1 MNKQQAQTLIEEL
14 FTQPFNRERYELFLK
29 NLLNHIEPGSRAGK
43 HYVGNLIEE
52 AFKPL
57 VTQYWCLG
65 KYIDPDGAELDLLVV
80 EVRSFA
86 KLERAR
92 SALRNFAISR
102 LRKFNKDQS
111 LIAFYAKDDG
121 GADWRF
127 SFVKREYKSHR
138 GKGDKIGIEEE
149 LTPARR
155 YSYLVGQHEKSHTA
169 CRQLMPILEKHAID
183 PHIEDIENAFSVETV
198 TDEFFEQYKAL
209 YRKLADHLKAQ
220 PMFQRSGESE
230 TDEEVSRF
238 AKKLLG
244 QIVFLYFLQKK
255 GWLGAPEG
263 GKWKDGSKRFLRDL
277 FDHAIKSGV
286 NYYSDVLCY
295 LFYEALACE
304 RKGQDDAGYYER
316 FDCRV
321 PFLNGGLFEAG
332 DYDWRN
338 SSLDIPDSF
347 FHNEEKSKA
356 GDTGTGILDVFDRYN
371 FTIRED
377 EPLDKEVAVDPE
389 MLGKVFEKMLSDHER
404 KGKGAFYTPREI
416 VHYMCQESLIQY
428 LDNRINSIPTGYEE
442 LGLSQIGMFANESP
456 SGQMAMTIEHHGI
469 RVQKEDMETLI
480 RKGHLSLENDAC
492 VLAKGKETGTYQFRL
507 PEPVRIHAKE
517 IDAALADIKVCDPAI
532 GSGAFPVGMLHE
544 IVAARQALAQHTGNT
559 SSSYAL
565 KRHAIAENLYGVDID
580 ASAIDIARLRL
591 WLSLIVDEE
600 DYETIEPLPNLDYK
614 IIRGNSLVGLPDSTI
629 KDIKALERIEE
640 LKNCFY
646 KEIDQQNRK
655 AERER
660 IDAMLRVYL
669 DNAEQYIGY
678 RVDFDFEL
686 FFSEV
691 WHLKD
696 GFDVVIGN
704 PPYVQIQSFSG
715 QAVQKD
721 WERQKYETF
730 AKTGDLYCLFYEKGY
745 QLLRKHGVLA
755 FITSNKWM
763 RAAYG
768 KKLRIF
774 FSQKTQPRTLI
785 DFSSFQVFD
794 SATVD
799 TNVLLF
805 TKEQRSKPVNACLIN
820 ASFTSSTP
828 LDSFVTTNSIELDE
842 LSGESWIISDK
853 KSNEIRKKI
862 EAIGTP
868 LKDWNIVINYGIK
881 TGFNEAFIIDGNK
894 LAELITADP
903 KSSEIIKP
911 VLRGRDIKRYRI
923 DYADLWLIN
932 SHNGYGNV
940 PPVNIEQYPAIK
952 AHLDQYWTELK
963 KRQDKGVTPY
973 NLRNCAYVEDFEKE
987 KIVWGNMA
995 LSCQF
1000 ALADAGLYIN
1010 APSPLIGGGDRY
1022 LLAVLNSAVADYYIR
1037 SLGVTRSGGYFEY
1050 KPMFVENLPV
1060 PQIDDEAKKPFEILA
1075 EYVLLTTARERKIQ
1089 SAFFEQLIDGLIY
1102 ELYFPDELISAGKE
1116 LQSHIGNLTPLADDM
1131 PEEQKLAI
1139 VQREFD
1145 RLSDS
1150 AHSIRQ
1156 RLDTLDEVEVVRT
1169 VRAALR
1175 R

>member
-1 MNKQQAQTLIEEL
+1 MDKQQAREQIEEL
-14 FTQPFNRERYELFLK
+14 FTHSFDRERYEHFLR
-29 NLLNHIEPGSRAGK
+29 NLLNDIQPGSRAGK

-52 AFKPL
+52 AFKKL

-65 KYIDPDGAELDLLVV
+65 KYVDPDGDELDLLVV
-80 EVRSFA
+80 EVNSFA
-86 KLERAR
+86 RLERAR

-102 LRKFNKDQS
+102 LKKFDKDQS

-127 SFVKREYKSHR
+127 SFVKREYKSSKKAD
-138 GKGDKIGIEEE
+138 GKIGIEEE

-155 YSYLVGQHEKSHTA
+155 YSYLVGKHEKSHTA
-169 CRQLMPILEKHAID
+169 SKQLMPILLKDSVNPRIEEIEK
-183 PHIEDIENAFSVETV
+183 AFSVETV

-209 YRKLADHLKAQ
+209 YKKLAAHLNTQ
-220 PMFQRSGESE
+220 PLFQRAEESE
-230 TDEEVSRF
+230 TEEQVSRF

-263 GKWKDGSKRFLRDL
+263 GKWGDGSKRFLRVL
-277 FDHAIKSGV
+277 FDEAVESGV

-295 LFYEALACE
+295 LFYEALASE
-304 RKGQDDAGYYER
+304 RKDQEDSGYYER

-332 DYDWRN
+332 DYDWLN
-338 SSLDIPDSF
+338 VSLDIPDSF
-347 FHNEEKSKA
+347 FHNGEKTKA
-356 GDTGTGILDVFDRYN
+356 GDTGTGILDVFDHYN

-389 MLGKVFEKMLSDHER
+389 MLGKVFEKMLSDQER

-416 VHYMCQESLIQY
+416 VHYMCQESLVHY

-442 LGLSQIGMFANESP
+442 LGLSQIGMFANDSP
-456 SGQMAMTIEHHGI
+456 SGQLAMTIEPQGI
-469 RVQKEDMETLI
+469 RVPRKDMETLI
-480 RKGHLSLENDAC
+480 RKGHLALENDAC
-492 VLAKGKETGTYQFRL
+492 VLGKGKETDTYRFKL
-507 PEPVRIHAKE
+507 PEPVRIHASE

-544 IVAARQALAQHTGNT
+544 IVAARQALAHHTGNT
-559 SSSYAL
+559 SNSYAL
-565 KRHAIAENLYGVDID
+565 KRHAIAENLYGVDVD
-580 ASAIDIARLRL
+580 PSAIDIARLRL

-600 DYETIEPLPNLDYK
+600 DYDTIEPLPNLDYK
-614 IIRGNSLVGLPDSTI
+614 IIQGDSLIGIDIDLFNKRLLDDIEAAKREFFDTTDHDRKLELGAKIDELIHDMTRG
-629 KDIKALERIEE
+629 
-640 LKNCFY
+640 
-646 KEIDQQNRK
+646 KES
-655 AERER
+655 
-660 IDAMLRVYL
+660 
-669 DNAEQYIGY
+669 
-678 RVDFDFEL
+678 FDFHVY
-686 FFSEV
+686 FSEV

-715 QAVQKD
+715 QPVQKE
-721 WERQKYETF
+721 WERQKYESF
-730 AKTGDLYCLFYEKGY
+730 AKTGDIYCLFYEKGY
-745 QLLRKHGVLA
+745 RLLRKHGVLA

-768 KKLRIF
+768 EKLRRF
-774 FSQKTQPRTLI
+774 FSQKTQPRILI

-805 TKEQRSKPVNACLIN
+805 TKEQRSQPVHACLIN
-820 ASFTSSTP
+820 ATFTSSTP
-828 LDSFVTTNSIELDE
+828 LDAFVATNSIELDE
-842 LSGESWIISDK
+842 LTGESWVISDQ
-853 KSNEIRKKI
+853 KSNEIRKRI
-862 EAIGTP
+862 EQVGTP
-868 LKDWNIVINYGIK
+868 LKDWDIAINYGIK
-881 TGFNEAFIIDGNK
+881 TGFNEAFIIDGK
-894 LAELITADP
+894 KRADLIADDP
-903 KSSEIIKP
+903 KSAEIIKP

-952 AHLDQYWTELK
+952 THLDQYWPDLK

-973 NLRNCAYVEDFEKE
+973 NLRNCAYVDEFGKE

-1000 ALADAGLYIN
+1000 ALADAGLFIN
-1010 APSPLIGGGDRY
+1010 APSPLIGRGDRY
-1022 LLAVLNSAVADYYIR
+1022 LLAVLNSSVADYYIR

-1050 KPMFVENLPV
+1050 KPMFVEKLPV
-1060 PQIDDEAKKPFEILA
+1060 PQMGDETKKPFEILA
-1075 EYVLLTTARERKIQ
+1075 EYVLLTTAREMKIQ
-1089 SAFFEQLIDGLIY
+1089 SVFFEQLIDGLVY
-1102 ELYFPDELISAGKE
+1102 ELYFPDELDAAGKE
-1116 LQSHIGNLTPLADDM
+1116 LQPHIGNLTPLADDM

-1139 VQREFD
+1139 IQREFE
-1145 RLSDS
+1145 RLYDPS
-1150 AHSIRQ
+1150 HPVRN
-1156 RLDTLDEVEVVRT
+1156 RLETLDSVEVVRT
-1169 VRAALR
+1169 IREALKR
-1175 R
+1175 